1 MHENMNA
8 SLWNHS
14 SSVLHLG
21 WHLAPLSFSAD
32 YLLMDQDSVFHVMD
46 RSLAVPLV
54 MTEIW
59 RIASVWR
66 HARHRCLPVVATAMF
81 VAAVYSFMCSQQAQS
96 EYDVGNFI
104 TWHNRWHL

>member
-1 MHENMNA
+1 MNA

-14 SSVLHLG
+14 SVHHLG
-21 WHLAPLSFSAD
+21 WHLAPLSFTAD
-32 YLLMDQDSVFHVMD
+32 YLLMDQDSIVHVLD

-59 RIASVWR
+59 RIVSVWR
-66 HARHRCLPVVATAMF
+66 HAWHPGLPAVATAMF
-81 VAAVYSFMCSQQAQS
+81 AAAVYSFLCSQQAQS
-96 EYDVGNFI
+96 EYDVASFI